1 MFNTFKVVRKNK
13 SYDKRRLKIY
23 YHDKLI
29 NTVEPCFGWF
39 CWEKKFE
46 NLMMHVA
53 CRRKVLE
60 NLYWLVGRD
69 CDIDE
74 WLNHIDRCDRGTGI
88 DGKPNKESAF
98 FNTEDKQIALE
109 SFNNI

>member
-29 NTVEPCFGWF
+29 NTAEPWGGWF
-39 CWEKKFE
+39 CWDKNFE
-46 NLMMHVA
+46 NLMMHAA

-69 CDIDE
+69 CDIGE
-74 WLNHIDRCDRGTGI
+74 WLNRIDRWDRGTGI

-98 FNTEDKQIALE
+98 FNTEDKQTAFE

>member
-1 MFNTFKVVRKNK
+1 MLKVVRKNK

-29 NTVEPCFGWF
+29 NTAEPWGGWF
-39 CWEKKFE
+39 CWDKNFE
-46 NLMMHVA
+46 NLMMHA
-53 CRRKVLE
+53 TCRRKVLE

-69 CDIDE
+69 CDIGE
-74 WLNHIDRCDRGTGI
+74 WLNRIDRWDRGTGI

-98 FNTEDKQIALE
+98 FNTEDKQTALE
-109 SFNNI
+109 SFKK

>member
-1 MFNTFKVVRKNK
+1 MWKVVRKNK
-13 SYDKRRLKIY
+13 SYDKRCLKIY

-29 NTVEPCFGWF
+29 NTARPWGGWF
-39 CWEKKFE
+39 AWEEIFE
-46 NLMMHVA
+46 NIMMHAA

-69 CDIDE
+69 CDIGE
-74 WLNHIDRCDRGTGI
+74 WLNRIDRWDRGTGI
-88 DGKPNKESAF
+88 DGKTNKESAF
-98 FNTEDKQIALE
+98 FNTEDKQVALE